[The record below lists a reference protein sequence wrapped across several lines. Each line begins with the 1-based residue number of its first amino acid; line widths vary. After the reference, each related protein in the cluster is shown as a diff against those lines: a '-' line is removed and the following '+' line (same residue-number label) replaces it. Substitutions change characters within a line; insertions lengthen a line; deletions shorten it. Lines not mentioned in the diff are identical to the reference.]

1 MTAAKTPRIAELRQV
16 GGRSCFGPDLRYDIA
31 WAFASARDRGLL
43 RRAFGSIRPP
53 CVPRRLRCRFF
64 LV

>member
-1 MTAAKTPRIAELRQV
+1 MKAPRTNELRQV
-16 GGRSCFGPDLRYDIA
+16 GGRSCLGAGRRFERA
-31 WAFASARDRGLL
+31 WAFASSRERGRL
-43 RRAFGSIRPP
+43 RRALVSIRPP